1 MSVIQRLGTQNQH
14 LYRELEVAS
23 VDSFQGREKDFIIL
37 SCVRSNE
44 RQGIGFLSDA
54 KRLNVALTRC
64 RYGLVI
70 LGNPKVLS
78 RDPLWNKLLVH
89 FKERGCLVEGSIRN
103 LKQSLVQLSKPAK
116 AFNRGRFGLGGAF
129 TVNFRPTPIVAH
141 VEEALQKSAQQS
153 AESTAISESSTNG
166 VVNGHATGH
175 VLPPQPSPY
184 AIPEPVKKDASVK
197 HKASISPPTTAND
210 SHACFCCTA
219 RYEWTAFGLRCLGIA
234 ESVL

>member
-1 MSVIQRLGTQNQH
+1 MISFGLNRVIYWQIGVITPYEGQRAYIMSVIQRLGTQNQH
-14 LYRELEVAS
+14 LCRELEVAS

-64 RYGLVI
+64 KFGIVI

-89 FKERGCLVEGSIRN
+89 FKERGCLVEGSMRN

-116 AFNRGRFGLGGAF
+116 TFNRSRFGLGGAF
-129 TVNFRPTPIVAH
+129 TVNFRPTPIVSH
-141 VEEALQKSAQQS
+141 LEEAIQKSTMANERIAAKEPLS
-153 AESTAISESSTNG
+153 NGNIESIPI
-166 VVNGHATGH
+166 
-175 VLPPQPSPY
+175 PPVQPSPY
-184 AIPEPVKKDASVK
+184 AIPDTGKKDANNK
-197 HKASISPPTTAND
+197 HKVN
-210 SHACFCCTA
+210 
-219 RYEWTAFGLRCLGIA
+219 GL
-234 ESVL
+234 

>member
-1 MSVIQRLGTQNQH
+1 MQIGVITPYEGQRAFIMTVIQRLGTQNQH
-14 LYRELEVAS
+14 LCRELEVAS

-64 RYGLVI
+64 KFGLVI

-89 FKERGCLVEGSIRN
+89 FKERNCLVEGSMRN

-116 AFNRGRFGLGGAF
+116 TFNRSRFGLGGAF
-129 TVNFRPTPIVAH
+129 TVNYRPTPTVSH
-141 VEEALQKSAQQS
+141 LEEAIQKSTM
-153 AESTAISESSTNG
+153 AESSASKHTTPNG
-166 VVNGHATGH
+166 TVNGNQSGRT
-175 VLPPQPSPY
+175 LPSQPSPY
-184 AIPEPVKKDASVK
+184 AIPDTGKKEHNTKPKVK
-197 HKASISPPTTAND
+197 
-210 SHACFCCTA
+210 SHAVQNIHFFIF
-219 RYEWTAFGLRCLGIA
+219 RRR
-234 ESVL
+234 